1 MMTISCIIGCC
12 ALCLMLCTTES
23 DAQTAPTS
31 QPATQPW
38 MNPQPNIPYLP
49 KPATRPADWIVE
61 HDPVTTNAS
70 PEARALLKFLY
81 QISGRH
87 TLSGQHNF
95 PNEQEYSTQLLRT
108 SAGKTPAI
116 YGTDFGF
123 AKAGDKDS
131 AYVRGEIVQELIKQH
146 RDGSIITIC
155 WHAVRPIED
164 EPVTFRHGVCGKISD
179 QEFED
184 LLTPGTAIHARWC
197 AQVDAIVVYLKQLE
211 AARVPILW
219 RPYHEMN
226 GDWFWWGGRRGE
238 RGTKQLYRQIFDRLV
253 NHHRLTNL
261 IWVWNIDRPARED
274 REFVDYFPG
283 EKYVDVLALDDYHDY
298 QQHYYDELNALSDSK
313 VLAISECGQPP
324 TPEIYKTQP
333 KWTWWMPWA
342 KDRPP
347 AVSTQPP
354 SSQPATTQPAKQVVP
369 MSEIVKDPRIFNLED
384 ATYRDAITEFR
395 AACGLPPLPKIADR

>member
-1 MMTISCIIGCC
+1 
-12 ALCLMLCTTES
+12 MLCTTDA
-23 DAQTAPTS
+23 DAQTR
-31 QPATQPW
+31 PATQPW
-38 MNPQPNIPYLP
+38 VNPQPMVPYLP

-61 HDPVTTNAS
+61 HDPVTPNAS

-81 QISGRH
+81 DISGQH

-95 PNEQEYSTQLLRT
+95 PNEQEYSTQFAAKA
-108 SAGKTPAI
+108 SHKTPAM

-131 AYVRGEIVQELIKQH
+131 AYVRGEIVKELIKQH

-155 WHAVRPIED
+155 WHCVRPIED
-164 EPVTFRHGVCGKISD
+164 EPGTFRHNVCGKISD
-179 QEFED
+179 AEFED
-184 LLTPGTAIHARWC
+184 LLTPGTAIYQRWC
-197 AQVDAIVVYLKQLE
+197 AQVDAIAVHLKQLQD
-211 AARVPILW
+211 ARVPILW

-253 NHHRLTNL
+253 NHHQLKNL

-283 EKYVDVLALDDYHDY
+283 QQYVDVLALDDYHDY
-298 QQHYYDELNALSDSK
+298 QQRYYDELNALSDGK
-313 VLAISECGQPP
+313 ILAISECGNPP

-333 KWTWWMPWA
+333 KWTWWMKWA
-342 KDRPP
+342 VGKPQP
-347 AVSTQPP
+347 GATTHAAPTQPVTAT
-354 SSQPATTQPAKQVVP
+354 SRPAPTMAI
-369 MSEIVKDPRIFNLED
+369 SEVVKDPRIWNLED
-384 ATYRDAITEFR
+384 DAYRRAISAIR
-395 AACGLPPLPKIADR
+395 AASGLPPVRKD